1 MNVRPKTMIDE
12 MVALLL
18 SKYNI
23 DVTQKTRI
31 QDVVISR
38 AALFNVCRGYYSATT
53 LGKYFGKNHATVLHH
68 FKNHQALMLISQY
81 REIFSALSEVV
92 LKHDQRAHLN
102 TINQLDELQSLRIE
116 NQMLK
121 IKLKEYETIDS

>member
-1 MNVRPKTMIDE
+1 

-18 SKYNI
+18 NKYNV
-23 DVTQKTRI
+23 DVMQKTRI

-92 LKHDQRAHLN
+92 LKHDQRTHLN